1 MTSSDVDP
9 DILDLIEERVDG
21 ATDADSEPVDAF
33 MMRLG
38 QVQWVQD
45 PTREAG
51 GCWIVSAGWADKELD
66 GLTFEDR
73 DEARRRAKEYVAL
86 LVQGRVR
93 DFFFR

>member
-1 MTSSDVDP
+1 MTSNDVDP
-9 DILDLIEERVDG
+9 DILDLIDERVDN
-21 ATDADSEPVDAF
+21 ATDADDEPVDAF

-45 PTREAG
+45 LSRTERGYWMA
-51 GCWIVSAGWADKELD
+51 SAGWADKELD

-73 DEARRRAKEYVAL
+73 DEARRRTKQYVAL
-86 LVQGRVR
+86 LVQGRVK